1 MNENKYV
8 FISDLINKYTNPI
21 VPIVPAN
28 PIFISTPTQASCK
41 ITRNFKD
48 GARTRFNSSIYSDE
62 TEEADV
68 ADEAD
73 EADTTANIMKDAGT
87 LFKEAYNLRRQNRAA
102 NNSSMKNKDIELEEI
117 KIKQNPN
124 DLL

>member
-21 VPIVPAN
+21 VPTN
-28 PIFISTPTQASCK
+28 PISISTPTQASCK
-41 ITRNFKD
+41 ITRKFND
-48 GARTRFNSSIYSDE
+48 CARTRFNSSIYSDE

-73 EADTTANIMKDAGT
+73 DTANIKKDAGT

>member
-8 FISDLINKYTNPI
+8 FISDLINKYTN
-21 VPIVPAN
+21 PIVPAN

-62 TEEADV
+62 TEEAY
-68 ADEAD
+68 EAD
-73 EADTTANIMKDAGT
+73 EADTTTANIKKDAGT

>member
-1 MNENKYV
+1 MNENRYV

-21 VPIVPAN
+21 VPTN

-41 ITRNFKD
+41 TTRNFKD

-62 TEEADV
+62 TEEAY
-68 ADEAD
+68 

-87 LFKEAYNLRRQNRAA
+87 LFKDAYNLRRQNRAA
-102 NNSSMKNKDIELEEI
+102 NNSDMKGKDIELEEI